1 VVERFPGYDV
11 LAKKNSASWN
21 EITRAV
27 IDERIDVDA
36 DEHRFFTAEE
46 WQTVQ
51 TLCDCITP
59 QTHATRPP
67 IPVAALLDRKLAD
80 GGSEGY
86 RDSRLP
92 PGPDAWR
99 LGLAALDAEA
109 QATFATSFHT
119 LQQAD
124 QNDLLKAVQAGLPHG
139 PAWSGL
145 PPALFFSKHILHDIT
160 SAYYSHPD
168 AWSEIG
174 FGGPAAPRGYVRLGF
189 DTRDSWEAA
198 EAVPGHEDEA
208 RRINARIK

>member
-1 VVERFPGYDV
+1 MVERFPGYDV

-27 IDERIDVDA
+27 IDERVRVDA
-36 DEHRFFTAEE
+36 GEHHYFTANE
-46 WQTVQ
+46 WLVVQ
-51 TLCDCITP
+51 ALCDCITP
-59 QTHATRPP
+59 QSHATHPP

-80 GGSEGY
+80 GGRDGY

-92 PGPDAWR
+92 PGPEAWR
-99 LGLAALDAEA
+99 KGLAAIDAEA
-109 QATFATSFHT
+109 QTTFAKSFHA
-119 LQQAD
+119 LKRAD
-124 QNDLLKAVQAGLPHG
+124 QNDLLKAIQAGVPRG
-139 PAWSGL
+139 AAWAGL

-160 SAYYSHPD
+160 AAYYSHPH

-189 DTRDSWEAA
+189 DRRDSWEAA